1 MTDAGRGGHPPSIPQ
16 LDYDDPPT
24 PGRRPLTTNTA
35 AGILQLIGDHFRAVP
50 ALQRSTRDPARSW
63 LMIRQHLAFHTRTA
77 DGSVTDEG
85 LTPHSDVLFALRLTD
100 RPSEMTYPERA
111 FTTHIDQ

>member
-1 MTDAGRGGHPPSIPQ
+1 LITTIRPS
-16 LDYDDPPT
+16 

-35 AGILQLIGDHFRAVP
+35 AGILQLIADHFTGVP

-63 LMIRQHLAFHTRTA
+63 LMIRQQLAFHPRTA

-85 LTPHSDVLFALRLTD
+85 PHSDVLFALRLTE
-100 RPSEMTYPERA
+100 RPPEMTYPKEPSPPTSIGSRPPHLGPWRA
-111 FTTHIDQ
+111 W